1 MQASPRPSK
10 NIAVWFNLR
19 LHLSIYNHVLS
30 MDEQGV
36 KMSISCDLAT
46 RRAAADQSTKLVMQ
60 MVCALDAETLISS
73 LLMQADTQVANGA
86 PCGGTH
92 KETSSAQGI
101 TKKPCCWHL
110 AKGSTSFTFKDSD
123 EASSLLFTV
132 PIQVE
137 LDDLLQ
143 YIVQQTGGSPP
154 RPPGSF
160 VQGGG
165 GSQALAESPG
175 GSQAFLQSQA
185 VGPDFSQ
192 LGSHRSEY
200 DFGAGT
206 ESACAARQT
215 DDGQAG
221 EAASGDVRKQY
232 SPLVQK
238 VVNKRLSREEAKKT
252 PSLKAKHRQAHR
264 SM

>member
-1 MQASPRPSK
+1 
-10 NIAVWFNLR
+10 
-19 LHLSIYNHVLS
+19 

-46 RRAAADQSTKLVMQ
+46 RRAAADPSTKLVMP
-60 MVCALDAETLISS
+60 MVCALDAKGLISS
-73 LLMQADTQVANGA
+73 LLMQADTQVASGA

-110 AKGSTSFTFKDSD
+110 AKGSNNFIFKDA
-123 EASSLLFTV
+123 ELLFTV

-154 RPPGSF
+154 RPPGPF

-165 GSQALAESPG
+165 CSQAL
-175 GSQAFLQSQA
+175 
-185 VGPDFSQ
+185 
-192 LGSHRSEY
+192 
-200 DFGAGT
+200 
-206 ESACAARQT
+206 
-215 DDGQAG
+215 G
-221 EAASGDVRKQY
+221 E
-232 SPLVQK
+232 
-238 VVNKRLSREEAKKT
+238 
-252 PSLKAKHRQAHR
+252 
-264 SM
+264 

>member
-1 MQASPRPSK
+1 
-10 NIAVWFNLR
+10 
-19 LHLSIYNHVLS
+19 
-30 MDEQGV
+30 
-36 KMSISCDLAT
+36 MSISCDLAT
-46 RRAAADQSTKLVMQ
+46 RRAAADPSTKLVMQ
-60 MVCALDAETLISS
+60 MVCALDAKGLISS

-101 TKKPCCWHL
+101 TKNSCCWHL
-110 AKGSTSFTFKDSD
+110 AKGSNSFTFKDSD

-165 GSQALAESPG
+165 CSQALAESPG

-221 EAASGDVRKQY
+221 EAASGAVRQQY
-232 SPLVQK
+232 SPFVQK
-238 VVNKRLSREEAKKT
+238 VVN
-252 PSLKAKHRQAHR
+252 
-264 SM
+264 